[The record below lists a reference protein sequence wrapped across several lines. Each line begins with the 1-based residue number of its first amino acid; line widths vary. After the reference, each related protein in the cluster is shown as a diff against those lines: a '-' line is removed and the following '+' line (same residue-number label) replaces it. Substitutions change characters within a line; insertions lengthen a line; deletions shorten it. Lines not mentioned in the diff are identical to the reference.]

1 VDLQDRIRKIIVE
14 CLELDLDASEISADA
29 SLTQDLGLDSSALLE
44 LVTGL
49 EESFGFEVDVD
60 DVTEENFH
68 SVAAI
73 ARYVKG
79 RDGPAASA

>member
-1 VDLQDRIRKIIVE
+1 VDLQDQIRKIIVE
-14 CLELDLDASEISADA
+14 CLELQLEASEIASDA

-60 DVTEENFH
+60 DVTEENFR

-73 ARYVKG
+73 ARYVREREG
-79 RDGPAASA
+79 SASA